1 MKLSD
6 FARAELIEKGWS
18 DDKKYHVTTHDGREY
33 LLRLTPAEKREAK
46 KAEFDYMQRVAETGV
61 SMCRAHEF
69 GEMDEYV
76 YSLQDWISGE
86 DAETAVPKMDVETQ
100 YRYGLDAGRA
110 LKKIHTIPA
119 PDNAGDWEER
129 FNKKIDRKFRI
140 YADCP
145 LKYPVDRP
153 FLDYLSENRG
163 LLKGRPQTWQHGDY
177 HIGNMM
183 IDDSGKLVVIDFNRS
198 DVGDPWEEFNRIV
211 WSAQASP
218 AFASGTVDGYFD
230 GNVPDDFWKL
240 LALYFC
246 NNTLGSLP
254 WAIPFGQGE
263 IDVMIKQAGE
273 MLDWFDNMARLK
285 PKWYC
290 EGFYQKLSR

>member
-18 DDKKYHVTTHDGREY
+18 DDKKYHVTTSDGREY
-33 LLRLTPAEKREAK
+33 LLRLTPAEKRDAK
-46 KAEFDYMQRVAETGV
+46 KAEFDCMQRIAETGV

-86 DAETAVPKMDVETQ
+86 DAETAIPKMDVETQ
-100 YRYGLDAGRA
+100 YKYGLDAGYA

-119 PDNAGDWEER
+119 PDDCEDWEAR
-129 FNKKIDRKFRI
+129 FNRKIDRKI
-140 YADCP
+140 VGYNNCP
-145 LKYPVDRP
+145 IKYPVDKP
-153 FLDYLSENRG
+153 FFDFIAANRH

-198 DVGDPWEEFNRIV
+198 DWGDPWEEFNRIV
-211 WSAQASP
+211 WSAQAAP
-218 AFASGTVDGYFD
+218 IFATGMVDGYFD
-230 GNVPDDFWKL
+230 GSVPEEFWRL

-246 NNTLGSLP
+246 SNTLSSLY

-263 IDVMIKQAGE
+263 VDVMQNQAVQ
-273 MLDWFDNMARLK
+273 MLDWYDDMTRVV
-285 PKWYC
+285 PKWYS
-290 EGFYQKLSR
+290 EGFYQKLSW